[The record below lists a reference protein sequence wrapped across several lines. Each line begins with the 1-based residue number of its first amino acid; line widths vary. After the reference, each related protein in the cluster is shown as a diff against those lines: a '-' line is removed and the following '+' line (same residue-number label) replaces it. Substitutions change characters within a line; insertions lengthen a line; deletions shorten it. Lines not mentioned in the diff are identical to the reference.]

1 MERVRERIL
10 IAKTALSTF
19 KESVGRNDLSTL
31 ERDGAIQR
39 FEFTYETVWKAIQA
53 YLDSVEK
60 IKITS
65 PRGIVRT
72 SFQVGL
78 LSDDDSQKALLMIDD
93 RNTTVHT
100 YNEKFAQS
108 LYQRL
113 EGHAQLMEKWL
124 REVETHLE

>member
-1 MERVRERIL
+1 MERVKERL
-10 IAKTALSTF
+10 EIARAALAAF
-19 KESVGRNDLSTL
+19 KESVGRDDLSAL

-39 FEFTYETVWKAIQA
+39 FEFTYETLWKAIQA

-60 IKITS
+60 IKIAS
-65 PRGIVRT
+65 PRGIVRA
-72 SFQVGL
+72 SFEMGL
-78 LSDDDSQKALLMIDD
+78 LSDEDSQKALLMIDD

-108 LYQRL
+108 LYERL

-124 REVETHLE
+124 GEIEIRLG